1 MTVLVASTE
10 AGAGR
15 TVATLA
21 LALAKAVAN
30 RKRDVGYT
38 KPVGISPGAAAGGAV
53 GLTDADVGAMLDAG
67 DPTGPDRAS
76 RTARP

>member
-1 MTVLVASTE
+1 MAALVAFTE

-15 TVATLA
+15 T
-21 LALAKAVAN
+21 AVAN
-30 RKRDVGYT
+30 RELDVGYT

-53 GLTDADVGAMLDAG
+53 GLTDADVGAMLEAD
-67 DPTGPDRAS
+67 DSTGPDRAS

>member
-1 MTVLVASTE
+1 MTVPVASTE

-15 TVATLA
+15 TAVA

-53 GLTDADVGAMLDAG
+53 GLADADVGAMLEVG

>member
-1 MTVLVASTE
+1 MAALVASTE

-15 TVATLA
+15 TAVA
-21 LALAKAVAN
+21 LALAKAAAN
-30 RKRDVGYT
+30 RERGVGYT
-38 KPVGISPGAAAGGAV
+38 KPVGTSPGATAGGAV
-53 GLTDADVGAMLDAG
+53 GLADADVDAMLKPD

>member
-1 MTVLVASTE
+1 MAALVASTE

-30 RKRDVGYT
+30 RELDVGYT

-53 GLTDADVGAMLDAG
+53 GRTDADGGAMLEAD
-67 DPTGPDRAS
+67 DSTGPDRAS

>member
-1 MTVLVASTE
+1 MATLVASTE

-15 TVATLA
+15 TAIA

-30 RKRDVGYT
+30 RELDVSYT
-38 KPVGISPGAAAGGAV
+38 KPVGTSPGAAAGGAV
-53 GLTDADVGAMLDAG
+53 GLIDADVGAMLDAG
-67 DPTGPDRAS
+67 DPTGPDRES